1 MTTNLDRMSLHDA
14 ALCYA
19 ELGYQVFPCV
29 PGGKTPLAEHGFHDA
44 TTDAGRIEEWWSD
57 YPDANIGIATAGLLV
72 LDVDAADGRP
82 NPWLSDSPDR
92 QLDLARA
99 PCQVTPRGGL
109 QYLFRQPAGKAW
121 RCTAGRLAPS
131 VDTRTDGGYIVVPPS
146 VRAEGA
152 YRWQDTMALDVPPG
166 GLPVPPDWLAE
177 ALDGLAATSPT
188 LPRGATSSA
197 GGNPIPEGQRN
208 SALASLAGTM
218 RRVGMG
224 HAEILAALLE
234 TNRTRCLPRLTPK
247 EVERIAASVA
257 RYSPDEVA
265 VAVAENH
272 WAQMCEERDAQD
284 RPPDPGPF
292 PERLLAV
299 PGFVHD
305 VMEFTLA
312 TAFKPQPVLAL
323 GAAVALMGTLAGRK
337 VADAYNT
344 RTNVYC
350 LGVCMSGG
358 GKDRAR
364 QVNKEILF
372 HAGLDRMAGP
382 EGIASHAGLIAAVEK
397 QPAILFQLDE
407 IGRILKT
414 IGEPNRAPHLYH
426 IATVLMKLFTSSAS
440 VYIGDA
446 YADTKRN
453 KTINQPH
460 ACLYGTTVPR
470 SLYEGLTTESMTD
483 GFLSR
488 MLVFESSDQDPES
501 QEPLVADIPKP
512 ILDAARF
519 WGEFRPAGNL
529 SDENPRPMVVPC
541 TDEAKAI
548 LADLE
553 RRARGE
559 RQSVSD
565 TIATMWT
572 RTTEK
577 AHKLALIH
585 ACSADRERP
594 VVGEA
599 SARWAADLSEYLTR
613 RMIFT
618 AGLWVSETPFE
629 ARRKRVLRDIR
640 QAEGGRLTRT
650 QLYRKTKHLT
660 SKEREDIIT
669 SLLET
674 GEIRPEKEETGG
686 APRVT
691 YVAS

>member
-1 MTTNLDRMSLHDA
+1 MTTGLDNLSLPEA
-14 ALCYA
+14 ALRYA
-19 ELGYQVFPCV
+19 EFGYRVFPCI
-29 PGGKTPLAEHGFHDA
+29 PGGKTPRTEHGFHDA
-44 TTDAGRIEEWWSD
+44 TADPAQVERWWSEC
-57 YPDANIGIATAGLLV
+57 PSANIGFATEGFLV
-72 LDVDAADGRP
+72 LDVDPIEGHP
-82 NPWLSDSPDR
+82 NPWLTAER
-92 QLDLARA
+92 QLDLAAA
-99 PCQVTPRGGL
+99 PLQVTPRGGC
-109 QYLFRQPAGKAW
+109 QYLFRQPTGKAW
-121 RCTAGRLAPS
+121 RCTAGRLAPG
-131 VDTRTDGGYIVVPPS
+131 VDTRADGGYIVVPPS
-146 VRAEGA
+146 VRPDGA
-152 YRWQDTMALDVPPG
+152 YRWREMMALDVPPDH
-166 GLPVPPDWLAE
+166 LPEPPAWLVDL
-177 ALDGLAATSPT
+177 LDTLAAGTPT
-188 LPRGATSSA
+188 LAQGANPGA
-197 GGNPIPEGQRN
+197 DGNVIPSGYRN
-208 SALASLAGTM
+208 STLASLAGTM
-218 RRVGMG
+218 RRAGMG
-224 HAEILAALLE
+224 EAEILAAIRE
-234 TNRTRCLPRLTPK
+234 TNRSRCVPPLS
-247 EVERIAASVA
+247 EVEVQKIAASIA
-257 RYSPDEVA
+257 RYAPDEVA

-272 WAQMCEERDAQD
+272 WAQMTEAPEEPHD
-284 RPPDPGPF
+284 RPADPGPF

-299 PGFVHD
+299 PGFIHD
-305 VMEFTLA
+305 VMQFTLA

-323 GAAVALMGTLAGRK
+323 GAAVALVGTLTGRK
-337 VADAYNT
+337 VADTYNT

-372 HAGLDRMAGP
+372 HAGLDRLAGP

-453 KTINQPH
+453 KTVNQPH

-488 MLVFESSDQDPES
+488 MLVFESSDPDPES
-501 QEPLVADIPKP
+501 QEPLVADIPKAV
-512 ILDAARF
+512 LDVARF
-519 WGEFRPAGNL
+519 WGDLRPAGNL
-529 SDENPRPMVVPC
+529 SAENPRPLVVPC

-553 RRARGE
+553 RRARSE

-577 AHKLALIH
+577 ARKLALIH
-585 ACSADRERP
+585 ACSADHERP

-599 SARWAADLSEYLTR
+599 SARWAAELSEHLTR

-660 SKEREDIIT
+660 SKEREDIVT